1 MRTRLTAP
9 GARQSAVSAN
19 DVLRSRDA
27 DPEAW
32 ATELVLE
39 CHRCHATH
47 RRIYKLCRGHAPDIE
62 ILGDYCEPCL
72 GRVWP
77 SRRREVKMWVPDD
90 LK

>member
-39 CHRCHATH
+39 CHRC
-47 RRIYKLCRGHAPDIE
+47 
-62 ILGDYCEPCL
+62 
-72 GRVWP
+72 
-77 SRRREVKMWVPDD
+77 
-90 LK
+90 